1 MKVLLDMNMSPE
13 WVDALTREDI
23 EAVHWATV
31 GDWSADDDEIVRW
44 AAVHGH
50 IVLTKDLDFGAIL
63 RALSMEQPSVVLLR
77 SRNGRP
83 HRQVGDVVAV
93 LRHFQAEFEA
103 GVLLVLDP
111 EGHRVRK
118 LPLV

>member
-13 WVDALTREDI
+13 WVDALRAEVID
-23 EAVHWATV
+23 AVHWTTV
-31 GDWSADDDEIVRW
+31 GDWRADDDEVVRW
-44 AAVHGH
+44 AATNGYT
-50 IVLTKDLDFGAIL
+50 ILTKDLDFGAIL

-83 HRQVGDVVAV
+83 HRQANDVVAV
-93 LRHFQAEFEA
+93 IKHFRTELEA
-103 GVLLVLDP
+103 GVLLVVDP
-111 EGHRVRK
+111 DSHRIRK